1 MEPSGS
7 LGSIQNADVAYSR
20 DALQVPKLTGL
31 QLAQLF
37 HRHQPIW
44 SVNVQSSEDRIGT
57 VHRDA
62 QRVFVSTEVPTV
74 YTALSYARF
83 NNEILV
89 QLNYTVWFPSR
100 PKSGPFD
107 ILGGHLDGITWRMSL
122 DSNFQVLFAD
132 AMHNCGCYYMAF
144 PTSILRH
151 RTRYT
156 AREEPLWTPKFISP
170 DPLSRVVI
178 SIASNSHYIENVHQ
192 TTDIEI
198 DFPVTVA
205 KYDELRS
212 LTVDQ
217 GGRKS
222 MFSSD
227 GFVEHTQRAERWLLW
242 PMGVRSA
249 GAMRQSGHH
258 PIAFVGRRHFDDPHL
273 IETYFYVSKEPERHR

>member
-1 MEPSGS
+1 MQRRESTKFHSTASLLNGGSRKAYAVEPSAT

-107 ILGGHLDGITWRMSL
+107 ILDGHLDGITWRVSL

-144 PTSILRH
+144 PSLILRH
-151 RTRYT
+151 RTRHI
-156 AREEPLWTPKFISP
+156 AREEPLWTPKFILP

-178 SIASNSHYIENVHQ
+178 SIASRAL
-192 TTDIEI
+192 
-198 DFPVTVA
+198 VTLA
-205 KYDELRS
+205 
-212 LTVDQ
+212 
-217 GGRKS
+217 
-222 MFSSD
+222 D
-227 GFVEHTQRAERWLLW
+227 GCT
-242 PMGVRSA
+242 
-249 GAMRQSGHH
+249 
-258 PIAFVGRRHFDDPHL
+258 IGRRDASVRPSPDCFCRPKTL
-273 IETYFYVSKEPERHR
+273 